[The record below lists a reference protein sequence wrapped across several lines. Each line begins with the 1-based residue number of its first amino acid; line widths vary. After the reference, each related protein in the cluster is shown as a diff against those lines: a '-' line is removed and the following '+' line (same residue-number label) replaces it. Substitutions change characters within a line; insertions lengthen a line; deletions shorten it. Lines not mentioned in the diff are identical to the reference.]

1 MKKLAIL
8 FLLQIVCINA
18 QEITVSS
25 GKIDHIEKFK
35 SAYVDARNVD
45 IWLPDGYSKDKQY
58 AVLYMH
64 DGQMLFDAKTTW
76 NKQEWGVDETAS
88 KLIATKETIDFI
100 VVGISSIS
108 EKRHADYFP
117 QKPFDDLSPKDKT
130 FVTITLQEAGR
141 TKAVFQPVSDNYLKF
156 IVEELKPYIDQN
168 YATAKG
174 PEHTFIMGSSMGGL
188 ISLYAICEYPTI
200 FGGAACISTHWP
212 GIFSVENNPIPD
224 AFFAYMRKNLPDP
237 KTHKIYFD
245 FGTAT
250 LDALYPPLQKKA
262 DEVMIEKGFTPANWE
277 THKFEGAD
285 HSENAWKERL
295 SIPILF
301 LLETKK

>member
-1 MKKLAIL
+1 MKKLAIF
-8 FLLQIVCINA
+8 FLLQILCTNA

-64 DGQMLFDAKTTW
+64 DGQMLFDAKSTW

-88 KLIATKETIDFI
+88 KLMANKETIDFI

-117 QKPFDDLSPKDKT
+117 QKPFDDLSPNDKT

-212 GIFSVENNPIPD
+212 GIFSVENNPIPE
-224 AFFAYMRKNLPDP
+224 AFFAYIRKNLPDP
-237 KTHKIYFD
+237 KIHKIYFD
-245 FGTAT
+245 FGTET
-250 LDALYPPLQKKA
+250 LDALYPTLQKKV
-262 DEVMIEKGFTPANWE
+262 DEVMAEKGFTSDNWE
-277 THKFEGAD
+277 THKFEGAN
-285 HSENAWKERL
+285 HSEDSWKERL
-295 SIPILF
+295 SIPMLF
-301 LLETKK
+301 LFGKKS

>member
-1 MKKLAIL
+1 MKKLAIF

-35 SAYVDARNVD
+35 SVYVDARNVD
-45 IWLPDGYSKDKQY
+45 IWLPDGYSKEKQY

-76 NKQEWGVDETAS
+76 NKQEWGVDETAV
-88 KLIATKETIDFI
+88 KLMATKETIDFI

-130 FVTITLQEAGR
+130 FVNITLQEAGR

-156 IVEELKPYIDQN
+156 IVEELKPYIDQK
-168 YATAKG
+168 YATLKG
-174 PEHTFIMGSSMGGL
+174 PKHTFVMGSSMGGL
-188 ISLYAICEYPTI
+188 ISLYAICEYPNV

-277 THKFEGAD
+277 TLKFEGAD

-295 SIPILF
+295 SIPVMF
-301 LLETKK
+301 LLGTK

>member
-58 AVLYMH
+58 PVLYMH

-88 KLIATKETIDFI
+88 KLMANKETIDFI

-156 IVEELKPYIDQN
+156 LVEELKPYIDQN
-168 YATAKG
+168 YATATG

-188 ISLYAICEYPTI
+188 ISLYAICEYPNV

-245 FGTAT
+245 YGTAT

-262 DEVMIEKGFTPANWE
+262 DEVMIEKGFTPSNWE

-301 LLETKK
+301 LLNKK

>member
-8 FLLQIVCINA
+8 FFLQILFINA

-25 GKIDHIEKFK
+25 GKTDHIEKFK

-45 IWLPDGYSKDKQY
+45 IWLPKGYSKDEQY

-64 DGQMLFDAKTTW
+64 DGQMLFNAKTTW

-88 KLIATKETIDFI
+88 KLIADKETIDFI
-100 VVGISSIS
+100 VVGITSIS

-117 QKPFDDLSPKDKT
+117 QKPFDDLSQTDKT
-130 FVTITLQEAGR
+130 FVNTTLQEAAR
-141 TKAVFQPVSDNYLKF
+141 TKETFQPVSDNYLKF

-188 ISLYAICEYPTI
+188 ISLYAICEYPNV

-212 GIFSVENNPIPD
+212 GIFSVENNPIPE

-262 DEVMIEKGFTPANWE
+262 DEVLVEKGFTPDNWE

-285 HSENAWKERL
+285 HSENAWRERL
-295 SIPILF
+295 STPIMF
-301 LLETKK
+301 LLGRK

>member
-8 FLLQIVCINA
+8 FLVQLQYIAA
-18 QEITVSS
+18 QEITVYS
-25 GKIDHIEKFK
+25 GKIDSIEKFK
-35 SAYVDARNVD
+35 SEYVDARNVD

-76 NKQEWGVDETAS
+76 NKQEWSVDETAS
-88 KLIATKETIDFI
+88 KLIATIEAVDFI

-117 QKPFDDLSPKDKT
+117 QKPFDDLSPNDKA
-130 FVTITLQEAGR
+130 FVNITLQEAGL
-141 TKAVFQPVSDNYLKF
+141 TKETFQPVSDNYLKF
-156 IVEELKPYIDQN
+156 IVEELKPYIDQT

-188 ISLYAICEYPTI
+188 ISLYAICEYPNV
-200 FGGAACISTHWP
+200 FGGAACMSTHWP
-212 GIFSVENNPIPD
+212 GIFSVENNPIPE

-237 KTHKIYFD
+237 KTHRIYFD
-245 FGTAT
+245 YGTAT
-250 LDALYPPLQKKA
+250 LDALYPPLQKKKA
-262 DEVMIEKGFTPANWE
+262 DTVKVEKGFTSTNWE

-285 HSENAWKERL
+285 HSENAWSERL

-301 LLETKK
+301 LMSRQ

>member
-88 KLIATKETIDFI
+88 KLMANKETIDFI

-117 QKPFDDLSPKDKT
+117 QKPFDDLSAKDKT

-156 IVEELKPYIDQN
+156 LVEELKPYIDQN
-168 YATAKG
+168 YATATG

-188 ISLYAICEYPTI
+188 ISLYAICEYPTV
-200 FGGAACISTHWP
+200 FGGAACLSTHWP

-237 KTHKIYFD
+237 KIHKIYFD

-262 DEVMIEKGFTPANWE
+262 DDVMIEKGFTPASWE

-295 SIPILF
+295 SIPIKF
-301 LLETKK
+301 LLGAN

>member
-1 MKKLAIL
+1 MKKITIL
-8 FLLQIVCINA
+8 FLFQILCLNA
-18 QEITVSS
+18 QEVTVSS
-25 GKIDHIEKFK
+25 GKIDQIEKFK
-35 SAYVDARNVD
+35 SAFVDARNIT
-45 IWLPDGYSKDKQY
+45 IWIPDGYSKDKKY

-64 DGQMLFDAKTTW
+64 DGQMLFDATTTW

-88 KLIATKETIDFI
+88 KLMSNKETIDFI
-100 VVGISSIS
+100 VVGIASIS

-117 QKPFDDLSPKDKT
+117 QKPFDDLSPQDKS

-156 IVEELKPYIDQN
+156 LVEELKPYIDQK
-168 YATAKG
+168 YATLKG
-174 PEHTFIMGSSMGGL
+174 PKHTFVMGSSMGGL
-188 ISLYAICEYPTI
+188 ISLYAICEYPNV

-277 THKFEGAD
+277 TLKFEGAD

-295 SIPILF
+295 SIPVMF
-301 LLETKK
+301 LLGTK

>member
-1 MKKLAIL
+1 
-8 FLLQIVCINA
+8 
-18 QEITVSS
+18 
-25 GKIDHIEKFK
+25 
-35 SAYVDARNVD
+35 
-45 IWLPDGYSKDKQY
+45 
-58 AVLYMH
+58 
-64 DGQMLFDAKTTW
+64 
-76 NKQEWGVDETAS
+76 
-88 KLIATKETIDFI
+88 

-117 QKPFDDLSPKDKT
+117 QKPFDDLSSKDKT

-188 ISLYAICEYPTI
+188 ISLYAVCEYPTI